1 MRILLTGA
9 RGQVGRELVHT
20 LAPLGTLIATDRTTL
35 DLAHEGAIRNAIR
48 TAAPDVV
55 VNAAAY
61 TAVDAAESDPDAAHW
76 LNAEVPRILA
86 EESARLGAL
95 LVHYS
100 TDYVFDGQSDRPY
113 REDDLTGPLNVY
125 GRTKLAGE
133 QAVQAAAAHHL
144 IMRIAWVY
152 ARQGRN
158 FLTTILRLARER
170 DVLRVVDDQVGPPT
184 WARAVA
190 QATAALLAQHPAPS
204 TSGIYHIAAPDG
216 CSWHAFASEILRRD
230 PRGHEQV
237 VRQLDGIDSA
247 TFPTAARRPPY
258 SMLATSKVEDAFG
271 LRLPGW
277 HAQLEQC
284 LQEGYVQGMVAR
296 ESLP

>member
-35 DLAHEGAIRNAIR
+35 DLAHEGAIRDAIR

-61 TAVDAAESDPDAAHW
+61 TAVDAAESDADAAHW

-100 TDYVFDGQSDRPY
+100 TDYVFDGRSDRPY
-113 REDDLTGPLNVY
+113 REDDPTGPLNVY

-133 QAVQAAAAHHL
+133 QAVQATAGHHL

-170 DVLRVVDDQVGPPT
+170 EVVRVVDDQVGPPT

-190 QATAALLAQHPAPS
+190 QATAAILAQRPAPS
-204 TSGIYHIAAPDG
+204 TSGVYHLAAPDG
-216 CSWHAFASEILRRD
+216 CSWHGFASEILRID
-230 PRGHEQV
+230 PATIEQGGQWV
-237 VRQLDGIDSA
+237 EAI
-247 TFPTAARRPPY
+247 PTSDLPTPAARPPY
-258 SMLATSKVEDAFG
+258 SLMSSTRAARTFG
-271 LRLPGW
+271 VWLPGW
-277 HAQLEQC
+277 REQLWRCMHE
-284 LQEGYVQGMVAR
+284 A
-296 ESLP
+296 